1 MASDVTMPRL
11 SDSMEEG
18 TVLKWLVEEG
28 AEVKRGE
35 PLVEIETDKA
45 NMTYDA
51 DTDGVLVEIVAQEG
65 DTLDIGE
72 VIARI
77 GDASEA
83 KGDGGGEESGG
94 EEAEGA
100 DDSGEESGS
109 EDDSGGEG
117 EDAAAEEEEAAAEGD
132 GDEAQAESEGE
143 EEGEDAA
150 AAEGDGDG
158 DEAQAEGQDEAAAEG
173 DESSG
178 DESEE
183 DGGKA
188 AADGEEA
195 AVAGAEGG
203 GGETQ
208 AGAGTATRE
217 KTSDG
222 NGDGRVKASPVA
234 RRMARDLGVELAQ
247 LEGTGPGG
255 RIVKADVQA
264 AAENGGGKAEAPEKG
279 KAETA
284 EKPDEDG
291 AKAKDAK
298 AAEKAEKKDEKPAKK
313 EAQKGE
319 AGAKGEVQVEE
330 LTRLQQTVS
339 RRMAESKATAPDF
352 SIALTVDMTAA
363 VELRER
369 LKQISD
375 PVPSFNDMVV
385 KAAASA
391 LREHPRVNAAYRDGK
406 FELYDR
412 VNVGVAVAAMD
423 ALVVPTIFD
432 ADKKSLGQIARD
444 ARAVIGKV
452 KDKTVTPPELSSGT
466 FTVSNLGMFGIEH
479 FTAIINP
486 PQAAILTVG
495 KLDKQ
500 PAVDDKGK
508 VIARD
513 QMVLTLVC
521 DHRILYG
528 ADGAVFLARVRELL
542 EQPLSLAL

>member
-28 AEVKRGE
+28 GEVKRGE

-51 DTDGVLVEIVAQEG
+51 DSDGVLVEIVAQEG
-65 DTLDIGE
+65 DTLPIGE

-77 GDASEA
+77 GEAGEA
-83 KGDGGGEESGG
+83 KSGGGDEESGG
-94 EEAEGA
+94 EEAEAESDA
-100 DDSGEESGS
+100 DES
-109 EDDSGGEG
+109 EAEAGGEDEAEGGG
-117 EDAAAEEEEAAAEGD
+117 EDEAEEG
-132 GDEAQAESEGE
+132 GE
-143 EEGEDAA
+143 EEGAEEAEPA
-150 AAEGDGDG
+150 KAEGDAEETEGGAG
-158 DEAQAEGQDEAAAEG
+158 DEGDAGGDEEGEAAGGGEEG
-173 DESSG
+173 EAA
-178 DESEE
+178 
-183 DGGKA
+183 GGE
-188 AADGEEA
+188 GGEA

-208 AGAGTATRE
+208 AAAGTATRE
-217 KTSDG
+217 RPSGG

-247 LEGTGPGG
+247 LEGSGPGG
-255 RIVKADVQA
+255 RIVKADVEA
-264 AAENGGGKAEAPEKG
+264 AAENGGGAKAEVTAEG
-279 KAETA
+279 RAETA
-284 EKPDEDG
+284 EQPEAEAAAAEPEAKPKE
-291 AKAKDAK
+291 KPKK
-298 AAEKAEKKDEKPAKK
+298 AAEKKEPAKEPQRG
-313 EAQKGE
+313 EAGPKGE
-319 AGAKGEVQVEE
+319 ADIQE

-339 RRMAESKATAPDF
+339 RRMAESKATAPEF

-385 KAAASA
+385 KASASA
-391 LREHPRVNAAYRDGK
+391 LREFPRVNGAYRDGK
-406 FELYDR
+406 FELYER
-412 VNVGVAVAAMD
+412 VNVGIAVAAQD
-423 ALVVPTIFD
+423 ALVVPTLFD

-444 ARAVIGKV
+444 ARAVIEKV
-452 KDKTVTPPELSSGT
+452 KEKTVTPPELSGGT
-466 FTVSNLGMFGIEH
+466 FTVSNLGMFGIEQ

-495 KLDKQ
+495 KLAKQ

-508 VIARD
+508 VVARD
-513 QMVLTLVC
+513 QMMLTLVC

-528 ADGAVFLARVRELL
+528 ADGAQFLARVKELL